1 MRRHPSL
8 RLSRLCPPPPIA
20 CPDHLAPLLLH
31 ASHGCGLV
39 SCTQGEAPPC
49 LTLQLTYF
57 SVSFWGLGVSVPN
70 SPSTSLLMPAVK
82 YSAFGSVTLSDVVGK
97 RRPHSPAIV
106 SGSPSVFRTWPR
118 NSPLVAS

>member
-20 CPDHLAPLLLH
+20 CPDHLALLLLH
-31 ASHGCGLV
+31 ACHGCGLV
-39 SCTQGEAPPC
+39 SCTQVRPPPC

-57 SVSFWGLGVSVPN
+57 SVSFWGLAVSVPK
-70 SPSTSLLMPAVK
+70 SPSASLLRPAVK

-97 RRPHSPAIV
+97 RSPHSPAMV
-106 SGSPSVFRTWPR
+106 SGSPLVLRTWPR